1 MVESLMTRFARICTG
16 HRRISESF
24 MKRFHRVCAL
34 SIVSLFLVPT
44 LVLGADKGNF
54 SVAPKANNGA
64 KWRLGYYEG
73 GPYPDYQASM
83 IATVRALMELG
94 WMEKAEIPPQKA
106 EQTKELWNWLSSQ
119 SKSDFLEFVKD
130 AHYSADWNDDVR
142 KKTSPEI
149 IKRLNEQKDIDLMI
163 AAGTWAGKDLANN
176 EHHTD
181 TIVISTSDPVSSG
194 IIKSVEDSGY
204 EHILARVDPKRYQR
218 QIRIFH
224 DIVGFKKL
232 GMAYADT
239 DAGRSYAALEPVREV
254 AKERG
259 FEIIGCFTKDDIP
272 DSKLAAAS
280 VEQCF
285 QDLVK
290 KADAIYVTKQN
301 GVNKGS
307 IPDLVAIA
315 NSSRIPTF
323 SQSGSEE
330 VKWGFLLSISQAG
343 FKYVGQ
349 YYAETIARIFNGARP
364 VQLDQVFE
372 GPPKI
377 AINLRTA
384 SIIGFDPPVDTL
396 GAADEIYQEIASP

>member
-1 MVESLMTRFARICTG
+1 
-16 HRRISESF
+16 
-24 MKRFHRVCAL
+24 MKRFRRTSAL
-34 SIVSLFLVPT
+34 LILSLFLVPA
-44 LVLGADKGNF
+44 LALGADKGSF
-54 SVAPKANNGA
+54 STAPKAKNGA
-64 KWRLGYYEG
+64 KWRLGYCEG
-73 GPYPDYQASM
+73 GAYPDYQASL
-83 IATVRALMELG
+83 IATVRALMDLG

-106 EQTKELWNWLSSQ
+106 EQTKDLWNWLATQ
-119 SKSDFLEFVKD
+119 TKSNFLEFVKD
-130 AHYSADWNDDVR
+130 AHYSPDWNEALR
-142 KKTSPEI
+142 RKTSPEI

-163 AAGTWAGKDLANN
+163 AAGTWAGKDLSNN
-176 EHHTD
+176 DHHTA
-181 TIVISTSDPVSSG
+181 TMVISTSDPVSSG

-204 EHILARVDPKRYQR
+204 DHIIARVDPNRYQR

-239 DAGRSYAALEPVREV
+239 DAGRSYAALEPVKEV

-259 FEIIGCFTKDDIP
+259 FEIIHCYTKDDIP
-272 DSKLAAAS
+272 DSKVAAAS

-285 QDLVK
+285 QDLSK
-290 KADAIYVTKQN
+290 KVDAIYVTKQN
-301 GVNKGS
+301 GVNRQS
-307 IPDLVAIA
+307 IPELVTIA

-349 YYAETIARIFNGARP
+349 YYAETIAKIFNGAKP
-364 VQLDQVFE
+364 HQLDQVFE

-384 SIIGFDPPVDTL
+384 AIIGFDPPVDTL
-396 GAADEIYQEIASP
+396 GAADEIYQEITTP